1 MLRNLAYLTITLC
14 VALVLT
20 QCRQQQHSLP
30 IGSRAASDSILSPK
44 TPMFESGQLSRARRW
59 VDSLFY
65 RLENPTVFD
74 YLSHYETNAYVNAV
88 AGNFVAQ
95 LNYTDSA
102 IALVRAYL
110 PNQVLSGEL
119 ASLLI
124 NRGDAYFNLK
134 NYSASFE
141 AYFQA
146 TKAIK
151 EYPDNCSILRVE
163 YNIAMILYKQQQ
175 YEQSAQYF
183 KEAMAYT
190 TRCAEPQVYRNNR
203 QQEIL
208 DNIGLCYTKLKAY
221 DSANTYYRRALA
233 IVLDNPYALA
243 VDSINSIGRYHAA
256 AGVITGNMAKVYA
269 GTGQTDSAIAIYKR
283 AININGGADLH
294 DMQLCM
300 IQLSD
305 LYLREN
311 RLEPLEKTLQDLRAS
326 LDKWVSRDLEADYQR
341 LMYSFYQKKH
351 EDAKALTHLSNYMQL
366 KDSAMAQQSR
376 LQQSDIGRELRDKE
390 QQFEIR
396 LLQKNNELGKTY
408 IWLFGAIAVM
418 AIIILALIYNSNRSS
433 KKNIRRLTEMNSAIT
448 DANREK
454 DRILR
459 IVAHDL
465 RNPIGAI
472 STLSQLMTVTD
483 FDREKSQD
491 LLRSIE
497 SLSVSAITLINDL
510 LVVQQ
515 SNNAGNESM
524 KTTDLKHL
532 LQQAVMIMQ
541 FKANEKG
548 QQIQLELPSQAVF
561 LPILPVKTQRM
572 IDNLLANAIKFSPVN
587 GTIRVALTVQEKT
600 VLLSFANDG
609 APIPPEFLTKIFDH
623 FTTAKTQGTAGE
635 KGFGLGLSI
644 CKQIVDEM
652 NGRIWAESGEG
663 GGNVFFV
670 ELQR

>member
-1 MLRNLAYLTITLC
+1 ML
-14 VALVLT
+14 
-20 QCRQQQHSLP
+20 S
-30 IGSRAASDSILSPK
+30 IGSRAASDSLLAPK
-44 TPMFESGQLSRARRW
+44 TPMFESGQLSKARHW
-59 VDSLFY
+59 VDSIFY

-74 YLSHYETNAYVNAV
+74 YLSHYGTNAYVNSV
-88 AGNFVAQ
+88 AGNFIAQ

-102 IALVRAYL
+102 IALVSAYL
-110 PNQVLSGEL
+110 PNQVLSAEL
-119 ASLLI
+119 ANLLI

-134 NYSASFE
+134 NYAASFE

-146 TKAIK
+146 TKAVK
-151 EYPDNCSILRVE
+151 EYPDNCSIMRVE
-163 YNIAMILYKQQQ
+163 YNIGMILYKQQQ
-175 YEQSAQYF
+175 FEQSAQYF
-183 KEAMAYT
+183 KEALAYT
-190 TRCAEPQVYRNNR
+190 DRCQEPKVYRNNR

-208 DNIGLCYTKLKAY
+208 DNIGLCYTKLKQY
-221 DSANTYYRRALA
+221 DSASTYYRKALA
-233 IVLDNPYALA
+233 IVLEHPYALA
-243 VDSINSIGRYHAA
+243 VDSVNSIGRYHAA

-269 GTGQTDSAIAIYKR
+269 GTGQADSAIAVYKR
-283 AININGGADLH
+283 AIDINGGADLH

-311 RLEPLEKTLQDLRAS
+311 KLGPMEKTLQDLRAS
-326 LDKWVSRDLEADYQR
+326 LDKWASRDLEADYQR

-351 EDAKALTHLSNYMQL
+351 EDAKALTHLGNYMQL

-376 LQQSDIGRELRDKE
+376 LQQTDIGRELRDKE

-408 IWLFGAIAVM
+408 TWLFGAIAVM

-433 KKNIRRLTEMNSAIT
+433 KKNIRRLTEMNAAIT

-459 IVAHDL
+459 VVAHDL

-515 SNNAGNESM
+515 SNNAGNETL

-548 QQIQLELPSQAVF
+548 QQIKLELPSEAVF
-561 LPILPVKTQRM
+561 IPLLPVKTQRL

-600 VLLSFANDG
+600 ILLSFANDG
-609 APIPPEFLTKIFDH
+609 TPIPAESLPKIFDH
-623 FTTAKTQGTAGE
+623 FTTAKTHGTAGE

-644 CKQIVDEM
+644 CKQIAEEM
-652 NGRIWAESGEG
+652 HGRIWAVSEEG
-663 GGNVFFV
+663 RGSVFFV
-670 ELQR
+670 ELWR